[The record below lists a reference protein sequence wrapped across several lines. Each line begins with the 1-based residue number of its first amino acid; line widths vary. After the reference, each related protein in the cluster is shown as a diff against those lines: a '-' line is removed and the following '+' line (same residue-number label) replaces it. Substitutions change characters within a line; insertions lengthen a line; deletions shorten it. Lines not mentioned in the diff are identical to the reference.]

1 MTFALCAGT
10 AAACEVVRSNETPG
24 GVAFAVTVRDGGAVA
39 KRVRSRCPDRAWA
52 KLKAERRVL
61 IFSGALDAR
70 LALDRTE
77 AFLGAHLFG
86 FESPAVA
93 LMAAQSEAAA
103 VSGDAFLLAEPFLR
117 DVYGARASFGKEK
130 EKRRSVAT
138 ERVSAE
144 YL

>member
-24 GVAFAVTVRDGGAVA
+24 GVAFAVTVRDGGAVT

-86 FESPAVA
+86 FESPTVA
-93 LMAAQSEAAA
+93 RMTAQSEAAA
-103 VSGDAFLLAEPFLR
+103 AAGDAFLLAEPFLR
-117 DVYGARASFGKEK
+117 DVYGARASGKEK
-130 EKRRSVAT
+130 ESQRKRVT
-138 ERVSAE
+138 AE